1 MRAQVRVIDQQSDEV
16 KPADIQEWEK
26 EQLLRKYGYTQD
38 QPTQPTHQ
46 TKRDP
51 KGDMSYEEL
60 CRMEDQRYERERQE
74 RIRKM
79 NAPRPTTFGGNYDS
93 NVSYSQDESG
103 FAFKVDIVSD
113 MKIPK

>member
-1 MRAQVRVIDQQSDEV
+1 MRAQVRIIDQQSDEV

-26 EQLLRKYGYTQD
+26 EQLLRKYGFTQE
-38 QPTQPTHQ
+38 QPKHQPNQ
-46 TKRDP
+46 YRDP
-51 KGDMSYEEL
+51 KGDMSYEKL
-60 CRMEDQRYERERQE
+60 CRIEDQRYERERQE

-79 NAPRPTTFGGNYDS
+79 NAPRPTTFGGDYDS